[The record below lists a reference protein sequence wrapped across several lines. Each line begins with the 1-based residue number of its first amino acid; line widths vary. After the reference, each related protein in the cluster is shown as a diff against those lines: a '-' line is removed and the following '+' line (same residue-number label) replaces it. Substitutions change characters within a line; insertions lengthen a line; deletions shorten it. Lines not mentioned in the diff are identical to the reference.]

1 MILVPRFQNLS
12 LSCLPLHYTTHVGQI
27 FVSDLSSVGADAR
40 RAELGVIWQMQM
52 QIVVATGAEPS
63 VGVGPSLDA
72 AKI

>member
-1 MILVPRFQNLS
+1 M
-12 LSCLPLHYTTHVGQI
+12 GQI